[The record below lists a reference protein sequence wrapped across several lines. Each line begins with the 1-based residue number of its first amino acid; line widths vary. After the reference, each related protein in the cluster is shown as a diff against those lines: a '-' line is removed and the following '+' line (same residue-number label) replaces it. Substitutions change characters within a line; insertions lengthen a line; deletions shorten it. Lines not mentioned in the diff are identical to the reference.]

1 MGIISVF
8 IEFLEKLGGK
18 TIEVTE
24 APIRKIPR
32 REMSIKD
39 RLELLKQMRE
49 QIEKEKEEEEERII
63 EEAIEWREK
72 VITKPLSERIAEGV
86 LKYFRGPVESLSRS
100 IKGLELDL
108 YRANISMSKEK
119 YVALMLGVGIIA
131 GIISFVLSIVILLPW
146 DISILIGMAGF
157 ILGFMYMRFYPKIL
171 WRRRVEDVEKA
182 LPYVLRHMASLL
194 SAGVGIAEAMVS
206 VAKSDYGVISEE
218 FNLIIQDMHKGAS
231 FEDALS
237 RFEERMASDS
247 VTKVVKQIL
256 RAIKF
261 GGDLAD
267 ILYKMADEFAFE
279 YRIKLMDYVQK
290 INGIAF
296 VYMFMSVVMP
306 TLLIVAILAGSLL
319 SKRLI
324 IPISGLAVLMLLA
337 FPLLSTIIV
346 VMIKRAEPR

>member
-1 MGIISVF
+1 MGLVSSF
-8 IEFLEKLGGK
+8 LEFLEKLGGK

-24 APIRKIPR
+24 APIRRLPK
-32 REMSIKD
+32 REMSIRD

-49 QIEKEKEEEEERII
+49 QIEKEREAEEERII

-72 VITKPLSERIAEGV
+72 VIQKPLSERIAEGV
-86 LKYFRGPVESLSRS
+86 LKYFRGPVESLSKS

-119 YVALMLGVGIIA
+119 YVALMLGVGIIS
-131 GIISFVLSIVILLPW
+131 GIVGFAFSVAIMLPW
-146 DISILIGMAGF
+146 DLSILLGVAGF
-157 ILGFMYMRFYPKIL
+157 ILGFFYMRVYPKMV
-171 WRRRVEDVEKA
+171 WRRRVEDVERA

-237 RFEERMASDS
+237 RFEERMASDN

-261 GGDLAD
+261 GGNLAD

-290 INGIAF
+290 INGISF

-306 TLLIVAILAGSLL
+306 TLLIVAILAGSLM
-319 SKRLI
+319 SRRLI
-324 IPISGLAVLMLLA
+324 ISISGLAVLMLFA
-337 FPLLSTIIV
+337 FPALSTIIV
-346 VMIKRAEPR
+346 IMIKRAEPR